1 VPSSEPVD
9 RIAHDLHNA
18 VAAIHGMNQLLRK
31 DPRVPADLRPELEML
46 EKEISRLRHDIA
58 ALLAVAR
65 GDVTGHSAFGDS
77 EPECG
82 GTETGEVSETPTV
95 LVVDDEPGVAGVLA
109 RVATRAGYSPIVA
122 ASGVDA
128 LEHLAHDRVDAIL
141 CDHRMTPLDGL
152 QVHAAAIAMRPDLVG
167 SFALLSGDPG
177 DADLVA
183 FAEAQDVP
191 VLEKPF
197 EVEAVEQLM
206 RDLVEGPRAD

>member
-1 VPSSEPVD
+1 VTEGV
-9 RIAHDLHNA
+9 
-18 VAAIHGMNQLLRK
+18 G
-31 DPRVPADLRPELEML
+31 PEHRQALEC
-46 EKEISRLRHDIA
+46 S
-58 ALLAVAR
+58 
-65 GDVTGHSAFGDS
+65 GSGSA
-77 EPECG
+77 
-82 GTETGEVSETPTV
+82 GEGPDTPTV

-109 RVATRAGYSPIVA
+109 RVATRAGYSPIIA

-152 QVHAAAIAMRPDLVG
+152 QVHAAAMAMRPDLVG

-197 EVEAVEQLM
+197 EVEAVAQLM
-206 RDLVEGPRAD
+206 RDLVEGGRDD